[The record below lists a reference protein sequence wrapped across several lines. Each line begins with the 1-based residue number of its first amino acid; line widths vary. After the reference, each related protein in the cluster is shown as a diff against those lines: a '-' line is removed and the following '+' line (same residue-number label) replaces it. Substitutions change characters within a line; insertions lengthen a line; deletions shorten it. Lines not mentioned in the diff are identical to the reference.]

1 MKRTLPLLAG
11 LLTLGTLFLGMGQN
25 TLQISEEAR
34 RIHEEALV
42 IDGHND
48 LPWQL
53 REIGDLSLT
62 KTDLNK
68 HQAKF
73 HTDIP
78 RLKKGGVGAQF
89 WSAYVPVEFAALG
102 TAVSATYE
110 QIAVIHRMVEK
121 YPGTFEMALTAADV
135 RRIRSEGKIASM
147 IGVEGGH
154 SINNSLDT
162 LRDFAAKGVRYM
174 TLTHSANTSWA
185 DACTDKENNGG
196 LSKFGEEVVAE
207 MNKLGMFVDI
217 SHVSAKTMRHVL
229 RVTKAPVMA
238 SHSSAYAVKQHVRNV
253 PDDVLKLVAQ
263 NGGVVMVNFFP
274 AFIGRDERRLT
285 HYAGAERTAELMGL
299 PGFIGMVHD
308 HDLDMWNGFLD
319 DNRFPRADVGTVVD
333 HLEHI
338 IQVAGVDHV
347 GLGSDFDGVPY
358 MPEGL
363 EDVSKYPAITEEL
376 LRRGHSAGE
385 IKKILGENL
394 LRAFERMQ
402 AVAQTLQ

>member
-1 MKRTLPLLAG
+1 MKHSLRLLAG
-11 LLTLGTLFLGMGQN
+11 LVALSALFLGMGQN

-53 REIGDLSLT
+53 REIDDLTLA
-62 KTDLNK
+62 KTDLAK

-89 WSAYVPVEFAALG
+89 WSAYVPVELASAG
-102 TAVSATYE
+102 TAVKTTYE
-110 QIAVIHRMVEK
+110 QIAVIHRLVEK
-121 YPGTFEMALTAADV
+121 YPETFELALTAADI
-135 RRIRSEGKIASM
+135 RRIRGEGKIASL

-185 DACTDKENNGG
+185 DACTDKEQNGG
-196 LSKFGEEVVAE
+196 LSKFGEEVVRE

-217 SHVSAKTMRHVL
+217 SHISAKTMRHVL
-229 RVTKAPVMA
+229 RVTKAPVIA
-238 SHSSAYAVKQHVRNV
+238 SHSSAYAVKKHVRNV
-253 PDDVLKLVAQ
+253 PDDVLKLVAE

-274 AFIGRDERRLT
+274 AFIGRDERQIT
-285 HYAGAERTAELMGL
+285 HYAGAERTAELMSL

-308 HDLDMWNGFLD
+308 HDQDMWNGFLD
-319 DNRFPRADVGTVVD
+319 DNSFPRADVGTVVD

-338 IQVAGVDHV
+338 INVAGVDHA

-376 LRRGHSAGE
+376 LRRGYSATD

-402 AVAQTLQ
+402 AVAQTLN